1 MILGKQIAILYFL
14 VVSAASLLR
23 IPICSK
29 LNNLKKGFLAFIF
42 VLKMSRIEMTAVML
56 AQIEK
61 RTYELTSLSDFKP
74 PDTVYKINN
83 HLIVFAPAQM
93 NKPS

>member
-1 MILGKQIAILYFL
+1 
-14 VVSAASLLR
+14 
-23 IPICSK
+23 
-29 LNNLKKGFLAFIF
+29 
-42 VLKMSRIEMTAVML
+42 MTAVML